1 MILGKAHQIGAFLS
15 RSRYMRT
22 KVSHRTAM
30 LKGFGKNGKWV
41 SSGWVLIG
49 REGMKSEACSS
60 S

>member
-1 MILGKAHQIGAFLS
+1 MILGKAHQIGALLS

-30 LKGFGKNGKWV
+30 LKEFGKNGKWV

-49 REGMKSEACSS
+49 REGTKSEA
-60 S
+60 